1 MSQEITID
9 ELKTKVGQ
17 ELGVSDWIAI
27 PQEEINKFADVTH
40 DHQFIHV
47 DVERAKD
54 TPFGGTIAHGFFT
67 ISLIVPMA
75 HSALPTIKDRTMGVN
90 YGFDKLRLMSPVKS
104 GARIRGRFV
113 LKSLESKTDKQHQ
126 LVHTVTVEIEGG
138 QKPALVADWV
148 TLAYTK

>member
-1 MSQEITID
+1 MSNEITID

-17 ELGVSDWIAI
+17 ELGVSEWMPISQQD
-27 PQEEINKFADVTH
+27 INKFAFLTN

-47 DVERAKD
+47 DVEKAKES
-54 TPFGGTIAHGFFT
+54 PFGGTIAHGFFT

-75 HSALPTIKDRTMGVN
+75 HSALPAIKDRTMGVN
-90 YGFDKLRLMSPVKS
+90 YGFDRLRLMSPVKS
-104 GARIRGRFV
+104 GAKIRGRFV
-113 LKSLESKTDKQHQ
+113 LKSLESKTEKQHQ
-126 LVHTVTVEIEGG
+126 LVHTVTIEIEGE